1 MQISAMNVKKS
12 MEDRVEK
19 SEFKIKG
26 NAILEKENACVKGFR
41 TLMNKFLVTLAI
53 TGAMVFSGCTDEK
66 QNKNDGF
73 DRSAMLDN
81 YATNLIIPAYKN
93 LQSSVNTLTTSANA
107 FLSTPTLETLVDVQL
122 AWENAYVN
130 WQYANAYNFGPAGE
144 EGLTKGLIEEIG
156 TFPVGVAKVENAM
169 NTETYNFKDFNRDAR
184 GLLTIEY
191 LLFDLQDNNQV
202 VVDAFQSQS
211 RKKYLTDLI
220 HDTKTR
226 VDAVVEAWST
236 NYVNSFTTNNGTDVG
251 SSTSLVY
258 NEFIKSF
265 ESIKNFKVGLP
276 LGKRP
281 GQIQIEPSKTEA
293 YYSGSSVKM
302 MKTHIHAVV
311 DLWHGRKQ
319 DGTDGIGFKEYLE
332 AVEGGSTLVAS
343 TEAQLEAILKAL
355 QSIPDKPRFSE
366 QLQSNATAI
375 DALHTELQKNTR
387 YFKSDMSSL
396 LGIAI
401 TFSSGDGD

>member
-1 MQISAMNVKKS
+1 M
-12 MEDRVEK
+12 R
-19 SEFKIKG
+19 
-26 NAILEKENACVKGFR
+26 
-41 TLMNKFLVTLAI
+41 
-53 TGAMVFSGCTDEK
+53 FS
-66 QNKNDGF
+66 Q
-73 DRSAMLDN
+73 
-81 YATNLIIPAYKN
+81 
-93 LQSSVNTLTTSANA
+93 
-107 FLSTPTLETLVDVQL
+107 QL
-122 AWENAYVN
+122 AWENAYIN

-302 MKTHIHAVV
+302 MKTHMQAVV

-332 AVEGGSTLVAS
+332 AVEGGTTLVAS
-343 TEAQLEAILKAL
+343 TEAQLEAIVKAL

-375 DALHTELQKNTR
+375 DVLHTELQKNTR